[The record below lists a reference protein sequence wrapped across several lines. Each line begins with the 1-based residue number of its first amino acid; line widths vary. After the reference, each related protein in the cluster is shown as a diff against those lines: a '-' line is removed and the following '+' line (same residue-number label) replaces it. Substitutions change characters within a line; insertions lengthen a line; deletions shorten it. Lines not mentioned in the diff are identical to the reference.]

1 MRFLKIVLWTAAAA
15 ITAALLAIAVS
26 VLTEGKGGETILS
39 FWVLR
44 LTVSG
49 AGSAL
54 AFLTVLFFALLRL
67 GDLRGRNEKAPV
79 SGERLNAAGFG
90 MLPGIAVWK
99 IFETVTFL
107 AEGKNVFEPL
117 PQIPLLTENGVFSPS
132 LIELFCSVICF
143 AAVLIWLMVRKRD
156 LPGNG
161 DLLMT
166 VACIWSMLRT
176 VTETF
181 RTTPLITA
189 GSVSFMQIIF
199 LLLSDLCLIIWT
211 VRKERLQK
219 SPVFAALEWAAVLAC
234 QTMIVLT
241 SAGVV
246 TTGSMIGDLSLTA
259 GGAALALLLMLL
271 AGKDSRAEKIMT
283 AGSGNSVYGS

>member
-54 AFLTVLFFALLRL
+54 AFLNVMFFALLRL

-271 AGKDSRAEKIMT
+271 AGKDSRAEKIIT